1 MLQTCP
7 TLDVLRTGEG
17 PEEEEILHKSELTCA
32 GRWLPKSR
40 SWQIFWVKIN
50 LAVPV
55 VNTIILFPLWFREC
69 NCHAHDL
76 FENILPGCLNEWGSQ
91 HFEMGGRG
99 TSSSWQRLQ
108 QAGSSHPCPSH
119 KQPVA
124 TRTRGTWE
132 LRESSH
138 TPRWPFL
145 NQSGTGHGLAKV
157 SQKVVSSLWPSFGGY
172 FYKFFLLLIKKKP
185 QNIFTLLLNQNIQK
199 LPGKKE

>member
-7 TLDVLRTGEG
+7 TLGVLRTGEG

-91 HFEMGGRG
+91 HFEMGGWG
-99 TSSSWQRLQ
+99 TSSSWQMLQ
-108 QAGSSHPCPSH
+108 QAGRSHPCPSH
-119 KQPVA
+119 KQPAA

-145 NQSGTGHGLAKV
+145 NQWHRPPPSQSQSEGSQFPLA
-157 SQKVVSSLWPSFGGY
+157 
-172 FYKFFLLLIKKKP
+172 FFWR
-185 QNIFTLLLNQNIQK
+185 IFL
-199 LPGKKE
+199 